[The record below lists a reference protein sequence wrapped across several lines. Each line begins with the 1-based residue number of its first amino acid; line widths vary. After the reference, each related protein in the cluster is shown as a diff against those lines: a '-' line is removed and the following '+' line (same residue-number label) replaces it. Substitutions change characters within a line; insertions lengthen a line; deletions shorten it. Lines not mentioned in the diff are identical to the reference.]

1 MFFRDQP
8 GPAERPPIVLVH
20 GWVVSADLNWFTNY
34 GALHDLGRVL
44 APDHRGHGRGARHSA
59 PYRLSDV
66 ADDIAALLR
75 AEGAAP
81 ATIVG
86 YSMGGPIAQLLWQ
99 RHPDVVGGLVLCA
112 TASQFNFSSLSS
124 IGWRLMALYQVGT
137 RLLPRSWMEQALL
150 AVASGTLP
158 TRLIGPMPVE
168 AAELSPL
175 LPWVIG
181 EIQRGDAEDIAEA
194 GRELSRFDSRGWIG
208 GVDVPAAVV
217 VTTRDR
223 LVPPTAQLELVDLLP
238 DPLVLEVD
246 ADHDAPAGAIGPFNT
261 ALADAIAHVTHVPT
275 PAGHP

>member
-8 GPAERPPIVLVH
+8 GPADRPPVVLVH

-34 GALHDLGRVL
+34 GALRDVGRVL

-59 PYRLSDV
+59 PYRLADV

-75 AEGAAP
+75 AEGTGP
-81 ATIVG
+81 AIIVG

-112 TASQFNFSSLSS
+112 TASHFRFSSLTS
-124 IGWRLMALYQVGT
+124 IGWRLMALYQVGN

-158 TRLIGPMPVE
+158 TRLTGPMPVE

-223 LVPPTAQLELVDLLP
+223 LVPPSAQLELVDLLP
-238 DPLVLEVD
+238 DPLVIDVE

-261 ALADAIAHVTHVPT
+261 ALTDAIAHVSRLPT
-275 PAGHP
+275 PAGHA